1 MLIIPRLGGGLV
13 DIDVVSCPM
22 EPRDNE
28 FELDFEAGAQGT
40 PRILF
45 EDTIRCPMCGGR
57 SLSVTARILS
67 VKFFGE
73 LVLETGKCSN
83 CGFVHRDV
91 YLAEYG
97 EPKRLEVKVT
107 KESGDYLLVKSS
119 SATVIIPE
127 LGVEISPGPA
137 AQGYITTA
145 RGILENVVNVLL
157 GVCQEGDRECENKL
171 EDVNRA
177 LRGEADFTLIVED
190 PLGRSAIIKLP

>member
-1 MLIIPRLGGGLV
+1 MKPIKNEVEMGL
-13 DIDVVSCPM
+13 
-22 EPRDNE
+22 
-28 FELDFEAGAQGT
+28 EAGSQDN
-40 PRILF
+40 PKILF
-45 EDTIRCPMCGGR
+45 EDVVRCPMCGGH
-57 SLSVTARILS
+57 SLNITARILS

-73 LVLETGKCSN
+73 LVLETGRCSS
-83 CGFVHRDV
+83 CGFIHRDI

-119 SATVIIPE
+119 SAVVIIPE

-137 AQGYITTA
+137 AQGYITTV
-145 RGILENVVNVLL
+145 RGILENVVDIFL
-157 GVCQEGDRECENKL
+157 GMCQEGDVECERRL
-171 EDVNRA
+171 EEVNMA